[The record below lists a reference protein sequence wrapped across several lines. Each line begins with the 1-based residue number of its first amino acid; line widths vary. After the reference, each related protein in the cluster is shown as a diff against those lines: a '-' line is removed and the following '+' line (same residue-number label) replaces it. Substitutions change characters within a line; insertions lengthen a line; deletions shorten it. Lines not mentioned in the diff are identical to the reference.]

1 MVSAGLFEFWLKQYS
16 DDPTYCFTKIQWQ
29 MKEKSGKRRL
39 TLNNLSGAFLVLII
53 GYVLSIISFII
64 EFCIARRQR
73 RYKNKK
79 TESLRKPPV
88 VVNSDAPKTLNVK
101 VAGTVVSAVE
111 ISLDNTN
118 TTIPSQ
124 QLTIDI
130 NNPVIT
136 QDTTKIE
143 ISAAVTVIIPSDEQL
158 EK

>member
-1 MVSAGLFEFWLKQYS
+1 MLSSSLSSATYSRLFL
-16 DDPTYCFTKIQWQ
+16 
-29 MKEKSGKRRL
+29 
-39 TLNNLSGAFLVLII
+39 LSSNFAQLGASVVTRIK
-53 GYVLSIISFII
+53 
-64 EFCIARRQR
+64 
-73 RYKNKK
+73 KN
-79 TESLRKPPV
+79 ESLRKPAV
-88 VVNSDAPKTLNVK
+88 VVNSDAPNTLNVK
-101 VAGTVVSAVE
+101 VAGTVVSAAE